1 MACTNRRSG
10 WPGYRWGRGPDWAT
24 TGKIRPVTEIQRG
37 VDVAVDDLTG
47 HGARQP
53 LADSVFTDQ
62 PAGGTVGVSAAVVD
76 LAGGKPAIR
85 DNQLAA
91 ESGGLV
97 DQLRPDKTHSGVRH
111 GPPERRAPHA
121 TFHGGHVEIFA
132 HDPAIP

>member
-47 HGARQP
+47 QGARQP

-62 PAGGTVGVSAAVVD
+62 PAGGTVGLSAAVVD

-97 DQLRPDKTHSGVRH
+97 DQLRPDRICAKPT
-111 GPPERRAPHA
+111 RRPLRVPFLLARQSCRARAKSANPD
-121 TFHGGHVEIFA
+121 E
-132 HDPAIP
+132 